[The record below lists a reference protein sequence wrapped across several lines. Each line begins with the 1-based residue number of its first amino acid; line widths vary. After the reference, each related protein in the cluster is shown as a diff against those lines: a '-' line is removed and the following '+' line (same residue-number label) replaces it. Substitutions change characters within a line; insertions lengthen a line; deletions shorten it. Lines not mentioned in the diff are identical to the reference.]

1 MIRPTLPLFKPA
13 AATAAAAAAATTS
26 FIRPFSPTGLA
37 GLLAHPAPR
46 PALIAIYNT
55 TLTLLGALP
64 AHSTYRSATTNMTKH
79 RLAVVSS
86 VLPLEYAAYHASVLA
101 PLLPSLERLA
111 TDAGWPA
118 TRLQAAI
125 AAAQLQAKFR
135 ELVAS
140 VPDTAEGVDLEAL
153 RHVEDAIEEYNTAL
167 AEAADPTAVMASDTT
182 TNNSSSSSS
191 DTTTTTPTKIEIP
204 MIPPE
209 PPLTA
214 DQVAELESKLDSGL
228 IEEVVMQ
235 GVAEMDLVK
244 QMHADQP
251 WEPLIEEP
259 VEGQWVYFERKAPA
273 ENTV

>member
-1 MIRPTLPLFKPA
+1 MFRPTPFLLKP
-13 AATAAAAAAATTS
+13 AATAAAS

-55 TLTLLGALP
+55 TLTLLASLP
-64 AHSTYRSATTNMTKH
+64 AHSTYRGATTNMTQQ

-86 VLPLEYAAYHASVLA
+86 VLPPEYADYHASILA

-111 TDAGWPA
+111 ADAGWPA

-153 RHVEDAIEEYNTAL
+153 RHVEDAIQAYNFAL
-167 AEAADPTAVMASDTT
+167 AEAADPTVATPQG
-182 TNNSSSSSS
+182 
-191 DTTTTTPTKIEIP
+191 TTTTTTTTSGDNTPAKIEIP

-214 DQVAELESKLDSGL
+214 DQIAELESKLDGGL
-228 IEEVVMQ
+228 IEEVISQ
-235 GVAEMDLVK
+235 GTAEMDLVK
-244 QMHADQP
+244 QMSVNKP

-273 ENTV
+273 EKPV